1 MSYDGSNN
9 HQGRIIM
16 NTSKLADIAEITSSI
31 AILVTLVFLVVQMQQ
46 NTEAIQANG
55 LQAALAQEL
64 EWVYK
69 MVENPRLGTART
81 GTELTVEEQLQVGYH
96 LAAYMRM
103 REHDWLQYQ
112 KGTLDAE
119 TWAAYSRPIAI
130 TLTTQRARDWWRDA
144 SPFLFDPS
152 FVSEVKELLA
162 ENQANEQAGQAL
174 QYD

>member
-1 MSYDGSNN
+1 
-9 HQGRIIM
+9 M

-55 LQAALAQEL
+55 LQAALAQEI

-69 MVENPRLGTART
+69 MVDNPRLVTGRT
-81 GTELTVEEQLQVGYH
+81 DTRMTDDEKLQVGYH
-96 LAAYMRM
+96 LAAYFRM

-119 TWAAYSRPIAI
+119 TWLAYSRPIP
-130 TLTTQRARDWWRDA
+130 LTISTQRARDWWRDS
-144 SPFLFDPS
+144 SPILFDPS
-152 FVSEVKELLA
+152 FVGEVNKLIADTQVDE
-162 ENQANEQAGQAL
+162 QAL
-174 QYD
+174 QALSFD